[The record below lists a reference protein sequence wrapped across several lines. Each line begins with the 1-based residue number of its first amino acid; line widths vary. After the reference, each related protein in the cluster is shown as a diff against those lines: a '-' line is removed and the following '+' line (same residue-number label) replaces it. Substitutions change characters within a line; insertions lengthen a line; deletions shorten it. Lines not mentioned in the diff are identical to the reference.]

1 MKLAWSLLP
10 CFPASLPPCSAR
22 KHKRAILA
30 DGLNS
35 GNEVGS
41 AFQWSFRARQLSGG
55 RGICFSE
62 KFKNTADPSSPLA
75 SGNDGLACGNEVDSR
90 GEEVD
95 LRVVGH
101 SNNGSG
107 LADSAQFHI
116 CIWR

>member
-10 CFPASLPPCSAR
+10 CHPASLLPCLRASLPPCFPASLPRIRALLGPPRAR

-75 SGNDGLACGNEVDSR
+75 SGNDGLNSGNESGFAGRRR
-90 GEEVD
+90 G
-95 LRVVGH
+95 
-101 SNNGSG
+101 
-107 LADSAQFHI
+107 
-116 CIWR
+116 